1 MDAFERGTPRAVHP
15 GDELRRVLTTARE
28 ARAARAATLQGIE
41 EVGFK
46 EELRFEVVYDVA
58 CGIGKLAQR
67 ELQVLALTLTRAPVL
82 ALTLTRA
89 QGLALTLTRARS
101 SP

>member
-1 MDAFERGTPRAVHP
+1 M
-15 GDELRRVLTTARE
+15 LTTARE

-67 ELQVLALTLTRAPVL
+67 ELQVLTLTLTRAPVLALTLTRAPVL

-89 QGLALTLTRARS
+89 RS